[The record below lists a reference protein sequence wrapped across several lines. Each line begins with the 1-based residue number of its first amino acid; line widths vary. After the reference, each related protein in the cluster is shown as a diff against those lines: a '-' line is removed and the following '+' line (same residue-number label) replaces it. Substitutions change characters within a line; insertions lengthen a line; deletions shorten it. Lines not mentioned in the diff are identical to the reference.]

1 MGYQYWKYAQLEQ
14 LCNDAFVKFGF
25 NAEESKI
32 ISDVLLMSDR
42 IGIESHGMQ
51 RMYRYY
57 KSIQKGMIKVESK
70 GKVVFETT
78 VSAVIDAEDGMGQV
92 VGHKGMSMAI
102 EKAKKSGIGMVVV
115 RNSNHYGIAG
125 YYAKMACD
133 QGLIGLSCTNTNAI
147 MVPTYGRTAMLGTN
161 PIAVAMPAEPYPF
174 FFDASTTVVTRGK
187 LEVYNKK
194 GEPLH
199 DGWALDKDGKPSN
212 DAADVLDNIA
222 AKNGGGIMPL
232 GGSTEDT
239 GSHKGY
245 GWAMVCELF
254 SSILSMG
261 TTSDKTG
268 TGGKGG
274 ICHGFMVIDPAIFGD
289 PEGIKAHL
297 SGYLE
302 ALRNSPKAEGQP
314 RIYTHGEKEVE
325 AEKRLM
331 ENGIPVNDNTMVE
344 VYEMCN
350 YLEMDFSK
358 YFGSYVPQRSEGF
371 KSPETF
377 KPTT

>member
-1 MGYQYWKYAQLEQ
+1 MGYQYWKYDQLES
-14 LCNDAFVKFGF
+14 LCNDAFQKFGF
-25 NAEESKI
+25 NAEEAKI
-32 ISDVLLMSDR
+32 ISNVLLMSDR

-70 GKVVFETT
+70 GNVVFETP

-92 VGHKGMSMAI
+92 VGHKAMAMAI
-102 EKAKKSGIGMVVV
+102 EKAKKSGIGMVTV

-125 YYAKMACD
+125 YYAKLACD

-161 PIAVAMPAEPYPF
+161 PIAVAMPAEPYDF

-199 DGWALDKDGKPSN
+199 DGWALDKNGHPSN

-222 AKNGGGIMPL
+222 AHNGGGIMPL

-245 GWAMVCELF
+245 GYAMLCEL
-254 SSILSMG
+254 LSAGLSQGSPSNHTMEN
-261 TTSDKTG
+261 
-268 TGGKGG
+268 GKGG
-274 ICHGFMVIDPAIFGD
+274 ICHFFLAMDPALFGD
-289 PEGIKAHL
+289 AEAIKAHF
-297 SGYLE
+297 SHYLQE
-302 ALRNSPKAEGQP
+302 LRESPKAAGQD
-314 RIYTHGEKEVE
+314 RIYTHGEKEV
-325 AEKRLM
+325 AAVKKMM
-331 ENGIPVNDNTMVE
+331 EEGIPVNDNTMVE
-344 VYEMCN
+344 VWDMCQ
-350 YLEMDFSK
+350 YLKMDFSK
-358 YFGSYVPQRSEGF
+358 YFGEYVPPKSDF
-371 KSPETF
+371 KGNQF
-377 KPTT
+377 

>member
-1 MGYQYWKYAQLEQ
+1 MGYQYWRYEQLDS

-25 NAEESKI
+25 NAEEAKI
-32 ISDVLLMSDR
+32 ITDVLLMSDR
-42 IGIESHGMQ
+42 YGIESHGMQ
-51 RMYRYY
+51 RTYRYY

-70 GKVVFETT
+70 GKVVFETP
-78 VSAVIDAEDGMGQV
+78 VSAVLDAEDGMGQV
-92 VGHKGMSMAI
+92 VGHKAMEMAI
-102 EKAKKSGIGMVVV
+102 EKAKKCGIGMVTV

-133 QGLIGLSCTNTNAI
+133 QGLIGISCTNTNAI

-161 PIAVAMPAEPYPF
+161 PIAVAMPAEPYDF

-199 DGWALDKDGKPSN
+199 DGWALNKDGKPSN

-222 AKNGGGIMPL
+222 SKAGGGIMPL

-245 GWAMVCELF
+245 GYAMLCEIF
-254 SSILSMG
+254 SSIVSLG

-268 TGGKGG
+268 VGGKGG
-274 ICHGFMVIDPAIFGD
+274 ICHGFVAIDPAIFGD
-289 PEGIKAHL
+289 AEAIKAHL
-297 SGYLE
+297 SDYLA
-302 ALRNSPKAEGQP
+302 ALRNSPKAEGQA

-331 ENGIPVNDNTMVE
+331 ANGIPVNDNTMVE
-344 VYEMCN
+344 VYEMCE
-350 YLEMDFSK
+350 YLGLDFSK
-358 YFGSYVPQRSEGF
+358 YFGDYVPERSAGF

-377 KPTT
+377 K